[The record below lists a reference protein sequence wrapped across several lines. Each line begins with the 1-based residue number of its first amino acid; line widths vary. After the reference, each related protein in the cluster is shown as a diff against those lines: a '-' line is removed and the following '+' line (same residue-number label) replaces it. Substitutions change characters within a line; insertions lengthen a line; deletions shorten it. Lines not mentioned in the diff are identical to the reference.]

1 MLNTIFATKVGMSQA
16 WSKSGK
22 RLPVT
27 RLVVDDNCVISVKA
41 TQDQKF
47 TAEIAYGH
55 KKIKNVSKPLTAQ
68 LAKSGFSSGFRQ
80 IKGIKIDEAE
90 LKAGD
95 KLDLSQVL
103 AVGDVVAVQGTSKGR
118 GFAGGVKRYHF
129 HGGPRTHG
137 QSDRQRAI
145 GSIGS
150 GTDPGRVWKGKR
162 MAGHYGV
169 ESKTVKGLT
178 VVYIDPDKRE
188 LWLSGPV
195 PGAINSI
202 LRIEKS
208 GSKRDLSLDLAASGL
223 KVETKTASVVE
234 ADEAVVTEPVVEVSN
249 NEDKPSEP
257 AKQEA
262 AATEKP
268 AVVKEQVSKDQS

>member
-1 MLNTIFATKVGMSQA
+1 M
-16 WSKSGK
+16 
-22 RLPVT
+22 
-27 RLVVDDNCVISVKA
+27 
-41 TQDQKF
+41 
-47 TAEIAYGH
+47 
-55 KKIKNVSKPLTAQ
+55 
-68 LAKSGFSSGFRQ
+68 
-80 IKGIKIDEAE
+80 
-90 LKAGD
+90 
-95 KLDLSQVL
+95 

-178 VVYIDPDKRE
+178 VVYIDFDKRE

-195 PGAINSI
+195 PGAVNSI
-202 LRIEKS
+202 LQIEKS
-208 GSKRDLSLDLAASGL
+208 GKKRDLSLDLAASGL
-223 KVETKTASVVE
+223 EVESKVDPGVE
-234 ADEAVVTEPVVEVSN
+234 ADEAVVAEPAVKTTN

-257 AKQEA
+257 AKQEVIA
-262 AATEKP
+262 AEKP
-268 AVVKEQVSKDQS
+268 AESKEEVSKDQS

>member
-27 RLVVDDNCVISVKA
+27 RLVVDDNCVISVRA

-55 KKIKNVSKPLTAQ
+55 KKLKNVSKPLAAQ

-80 IKGIKIDEAE
+80 IRGIKIDEAE

-118 GFAGGVKRYHF
+118 GFAGGVKRHGF

-169 ESKTVKGLT
+169 DTRTVKGLT

-188 LWLSGPV
+188 VWLSGPV

-202 LRIEKS
+202 LRIEKN
-208 GSKRDLSLDLAASGL
+208 GDKRDLVLDLAASGL
-223 KVETKTASVVE
+223 KLDSVAVSDDSADKKSTPVVE
-234 ADEAVVTEPVVEVSN
+234 AGANQDEQAT
-249 NEDKPSEP
+249 P
-257 AKQEA
+257 AKQDADE
-262 AATEKP
+262 TKQP
-268 AVVKEQVSKDQS
+268 VTTKEQASKDQS

>member
-47 TAEIAYGH
+47 TAEIAYGY
-55 KKIKNVSKPLTAQ
+55 KKSKNVSKPLTAQ

-178 VVYIDPDKRE
+178 VVYIDFDKRE

-195 PGAINSI
+195 PGAVNSI
-202 LRIEKS
+202 LQIEKS
-208 GSKRDLSLDLAASGL
+208 GKKRDLSLDLAASGL
-223 KVETKTASVVE
+223 EVESKVDPGVE
-234 ADEAVVTEPVVEVSN
+234 ADEAVVAEPAVKTTN

-257 AKQEA
+257 AKQEVIA
-262 AATEKP
+262 AEKP
-268 AVVKEQVSKDQS
+268 AESKEEVSKDQS